1 MRAGVECF
9 PVDRFQIHD
18 PAIILNDIVSSV
30 RLRVRV
36 MWLTAAFAAA
46 LLAITFGLS
55 WRAKQSQ
62 QRWSQLISVETEAI
76 SRLEELIR
84 QQNGFY
90 AALRDEEPNAVER
103 YSAIEQL
110 LDSPALKEI
119 DTSTLRV
126 RVRAFRSFL
135 EQRDHHEEL
144 SNESVRIA
152 VEAQR
157 LIELHKAQIERQ
169 LPLLRRDAN
178 DMMLVGVA
186 VAWIVVMLSFA
197 VVKTT
202 IRKVVRPVED
212 LSAAADRIAK
222 GDIEARAPVGGDFEI
237 AKLGAA
243 FNRMA
248 DELNSRARTDDLTGL
263 PNFRAFRERI
273 DLEIAR
279 AVRYGQKFGILVLDL
294 DRFKQYNDR
303 FGHLAGND
311 ALQRVATIIRET
323 VRAVDFPARYGGE
336 EFAVIVPLADGGA
349 LARLAE
355 RLRANVEAMPAAPDC
370 AQLTISIG
378 AAIQPSDGAS
388 AEALFHTA
396 DERLYEAKRLGRNR
410 VVIGTIAARAAQS
423 AG

>member
-1 MRAGVECF
+1 
-9 PVDRFQIHD
+9 
-18 PAIILNDIVSSV
+18 
-30 RLRVRV
+30 
-36 MWLTAAFAAA
+36 MWLTAAFAVA
-46 LLAITFGLS
+46 LLLITFGLS

-62 QRWSQLISVETEAI
+62 EKWSHLISVETEAI
-76 SRLEELIR
+76 ARLEEVIR
-84 QQNGFY
+84 QQNGFFTS
-90 AALRDEEPNAVER
+90 LRDEEPSAVER
-103 YSAIEQL
+103 YGAIEQQ
-110 LDSPALKEI
+110 LDSPSLQAI
-119 DTSTLRV
+119 DTATLRV
-126 RVRAFRSFL
+126 RIRAFRAL
-135 EQRDHHEEL
+135 IEEGDHRSEL
-144 SNESVRIA
+144 RTESIRIVA
-152 VEAQR
+152 EAQR
-157 LIELHKAQIERQ
+157 LIDAHKAEIERQ

-186 VAWIVVMLSFA
+186 VAWIVVLLTFA

-212 LSAAADRIAK
+212 LAAAADRIAR
-222 GDIEARAPVGGDFEI
+222 GDVIARAPVGGDVEV
-237 AKLGAA
+237 ARLGVA

-248 DELNSRARTDDLTGL
+248 DELNARARTDDLTAL

-273 DLEIAR
+273 DIEIAR
-279 AVRYGQKFGILVLDL
+279 AVRYAQRFGMLVLDL

-311 ALQRVATIIRET
+311 ALQRVAQVIRET

-336 EFAVIVPLADGGA
+336 EFAVIVPLADAGA

-355 RLRANVEAMPAAPDC
+355 RIRANIEALPAPADG
-370 AQLTISIG
+370 AQVTISIG
-378 AAIQPSDGAS
+378 AAIHPADGAS

-410 VVIGTIAARAAQS
+410 VVIGTSAARAVQS

>member
-1 MRAGVECF
+1 
-9 PVDRFQIHD
+9 
-18 PAIILNDIVSSV
+18 
-30 RLRVRV
+30 
-36 MWLTAAFAAA
+36 MWLTAVFAAA
-46 LLAITFGLS
+46 LLLITFGLS

-62 QRWSQLISVETEAI
+62 ERWSHLISVETEAI
-76 SRLEELIR
+76 ARLEEVIR
-84 QQNGFY
+84 QQNGFF
-90 AALRDEEPNAVER
+90 ANLRDEEPSAVER
-103 YSAIEQL
+103 YGAIEQL
-110 LDSPALKEI
+110 LDSRSLKAI

-126 RVRAFRSFL
+126 RIRAFRAL
-135 EQRDHHEEL
+135 IEQGDHRSAL
-144 SNESVRIA
+144 RTESVRI
-152 VEAQR
+152 VEEAQR
-157 LIELHKAQIERQ
+157 LIEAHKAEIEHQ
-169 LPLLRRDAN
+169 LPMLRRDAN

-186 VAWIVVMLSFA
+186 VAWIVGLLSFA

-212 LSAAADRIAK
+212 LAAAADRIAK
-222 GDIEARAPVGGDFEI
+222 GDVTARAPVGGDVEV
-237 AKLGAA
+237 AKLGVA

-248 DELNSRARTDDLTGL
+248 DELNARARTDDLTAL

-273 DLEIAR
+273 DVEIAR
-279 AVRYGQKFGILVLDL
+279 AVRYAQRFGVLVLDL

-311 ALQRVATIIRET
+311 ALQRVARVIRET

-336 EFAVIVPLADGGA
+336 EFAVIVPLADAGA

-355 RLRANVEAMPAAPDC
+355 RIRANVESLAAPGDG
-370 AQLTISIG
+370 AQVTISIG
-378 AAIQPSDGAS
+378 AAIHPADGAS

-410 VVIGTIAARAAQS
+410 VVIGASAARVAQS

>member
-1 MRAGVECF
+1 
-9 PVDRFQIHD
+9 
-18 PAIILNDIVSSV
+18 
-30 RLRVRV
+30 
-36 MWLTAAFAAA
+36 MWLTAAFAVA
-46 LLAITFGLS
+46 LLLITFGLS

-62 QRWSQLISVETEAI
+62 EKWSRLISVETEAI
-76 SRLEELIR
+76 ARLEEVIR
-84 QQNGFY
+84 QQNGFFTN
-90 AALRDEEPNAVER
+90 LRNEEPSAVER
-103 YSAIEQL
+103 YGAIEQQ
-110 LDSPALKEI
+110 LDTPALKAI
-119 DTSTLRV
+119 DTATLRV
-126 RVRAFRSFL
+126 RIRSFRAL
-135 EQRDHHEEL
+135 VEEGDHRSEL
-144 SNESVRIA
+144 RTESVRIVA
-152 VEAQR
+152 EAQR
-157 LIELHKAQIERQ
+157 LIDAHKAEIERQ

-186 VAWIVVMLSFA
+186 VAWIVVLLTFA

-212 LSAAADRIAK
+212 LAAAADRIAK
-222 GDIEARAPVGGDFEI
+222 GDIIVRAPVGGDLEV
-237 AKLGAA
+237 AKLGVA

-248 DELNSRARTDDLTGL
+248 DELNARARTDDLTAL

-273 DLEIAR
+273 DIEIAR
-279 AVRYGQKFGILVLDL
+279 AVRYAHRFGVLVLDL

-311 ALQRVATIIRET
+311 ALQRVAQVIRET

-336 EFAVIVPLADGGA
+336 EFAVIVPLADAGA

-355 RLRANVEAMPAAPDC
+355 RIRANIEALPAPADG
-370 AQLTISIG
+370 AQVTISIG
-378 AAIQPSDGAS
+378 ASIYPDDGAS

-410 VVIGTIAARAAQS
+410 VVISAARVVQS

>member
-1 MRAGVECF
+1 
-9 PVDRFQIHD
+9 
-18 PAIILNDIVSSV
+18 
-30 RLRVRV
+30 
-36 MWLTAAFAAA
+36 MWLTAAFAVA
-46 LLAITFGLS
+46 LLLITFGLS

-62 QRWSQLISVETEAI
+62 EKWSHLISVETEAI
-76 SRLEELIR
+76 ARLEEVIR
-84 QQNGFY
+84 QQNGFFTN
-90 AALRDEEPNAVER
+90 LRDEEPGAVER
-103 YSAIEQL
+103 YGAIEQQ
-110 LDSPALKEI
+110 LDSPALKAI
-119 DTSTLRV
+119 DTATLRV
-126 RVRAFRSFL
+126 RVRAFRAL
-135 EQRDHHEEL
+135 IEEGDHRSEL
-144 SNESVRIA
+144 RTESVRIVA
-152 VEAQR
+152 EAQR
-157 LIELHKAQIERQ
+157 LIDAHKAQIERQ

-186 VAWIVVMLSFA
+186 VAWIVVLLTFA

-212 LSAAADRIAK
+212 LAAAADRIAK
-222 GDIEARAPVGGDFEI
+222 GDIIVRAPVGGDLEV
-237 AKLGAA
+237 AKLGVA

-248 DELNSRARTDDLTGL
+248 DELNARARTDDLTAL

-273 DLEIAR
+273 DIEIAR
-279 AVRYGQKFGILVLDL
+279 AVRYAHRFGVLVLDL

-311 ALQRVATIIRET
+311 ALQRVAQVIRET

-336 EFAVIVPLADGGA
+336 EFAVIVPLADAGA

-355 RLRANVEAMPAAPDC
+355 RIRANIEALPAPADG
-370 AQLTISIG
+370 AQVTISIG
-378 AAIQPSDGAS
+378 AAIHPTDGAS

-410 VVIGTIAARAAQS
+410 VVISAARAAQS

>member
-1 MRAGVECF
+1 
-9 PVDRFQIHD
+9 
-18 PAIILNDIVSSV
+18 
-30 RLRVRV
+30 
-36 MWLTAAFAAA
+36 MWLTAAFAFA

-62 QRWSQLISVETEAI
+62 QRWSHLISVETEAI
-76 SRLEELIR
+76 ARLEEVIR

-103 YSAIEQL
+103 YGAIEQL
-110 LDSPALKEI
+110 LDSPALKAI

-126 RVRAFRSFL
+126 RIRAFRSFL
-135 EQRDHHEEL
+135 EEGDHHSDL
-144 SNESVRIA
+144 NTESVRIV

-157 LIELHKAQIERQ
+157 LIELHKAEIERQ
-169 LPLLRRDAN
+169 LPLLQRDAN
-178 DMMLVGVA
+178 DMMLVGGA

-197 VVKTT
+197 VVRTT

-212 LSAAADRIAK
+212 LSAAADRIAR
-222 GDIEARAPVGGDFEI
+222 GDIETRAPVGGDFEV

-248 DELNSRARTDDLTGL
+248 DELNARARTDDLTGL

-279 AVRYGQKFGILVLDL
+279 AVRYGQRFGILVLDL

-311 ALQRVATIIRET
+311 ALVRVALVIRES

-336 EFAVIVPLADGGA
+336 EFAVIVPLADAGA

-355 RLRANVEAMPAAPDC
+355 RIRANVEALPAPVGG
-370 AQLTISIG
+370 AQVTISIG
-378 AAIQPSDGAS
+378 AAIQPSDGGS
-388 AEALFHTA
+388 AESLFQTA
-396 DERLYEAKRLGRNR
+396 DARLYEAKRLGRNR
-410 VVIGTIAARAAQS
+410 VVIGTARAAQS